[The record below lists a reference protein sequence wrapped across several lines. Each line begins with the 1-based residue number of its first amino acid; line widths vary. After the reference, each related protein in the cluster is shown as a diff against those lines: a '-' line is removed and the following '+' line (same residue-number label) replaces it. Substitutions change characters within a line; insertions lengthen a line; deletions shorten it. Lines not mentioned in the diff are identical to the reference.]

1 MRGVARVLIGVV
13 SLCLFAIVEPVA
25 AQDFEPIEIALWSG
39 VQIQARETNVSGL
52 RLSLY
57 GVNRSMSGLDV
68 GVVARTT
75 EDQQGVFYG
84 FVGITEGD
92 FSGWQAGQFANITK
106 GRVSGIQTGFYN
118 QAGGGT
124 VGQVAFVNRVMED
137 AVGVQVGLVNTARS
151 FGGARFALANVSSD
165 EGRGF
170 QLGLVNSVANGSGFM
185 LGLVNVANDFDGLQ
199 IGLLNIINSKGRW
212 PVIPLVNWS
221 F

>member
-1 MRGVARVLIGVV
+1 MRNARRVSIGIAG
-13 SLCLFAIVEPVA
+13 LCLLAVAESAA
-25 AQDFEPIEIALWSG
+25 AQDLKPIEVALWSG
-39 VQIQARETNVSGL
+39 LQIQARETNVSGL

-57 GVNRSMSGLDV
+57 GVNRSMSGIDV
-68 GVVARTT
+68 GVVGRTT

-84 FVGITEGD
+84 FVGITGGD
-92 FSGWQAGQFANITK
+92 FSGWQAGQFANITN
-106 GRVSGIQTGFYN
+106 GRMSGIQTGFYN

-124 VGQVAFVNRVMED
+124 LGQIAFVNRVSND
-137 AVGVQVGLVNTARS
+137 ATGIQIGLVNSAQS

-185 LGLVNVANDFDGLQ
+185 LGLVNVANNFDGLQ
-199 IGLLNIINSKGRW
+199 IGLLNIINSKDRW